1 MKKLFLCIVFLLLS
15 IPALSGRVH
24 AQGCSETHSICQ
36 EFWSEDEIFIA
47 RVIDIGSLKDR
58 RKGEVVSL
66 TPPYDL
72 KPHAIVRL
80 AVEKSYRKNKQK
92 KVDVEVLEG
101 VGQKAFDFQPGS
113 RYLVFARPRFPDMS
127 LSIEPCSRTKLLT
140 EAQADVD
147 FLEGAYKLNPVSD
160 VLDYREGPVMYAGI
174 LQGKAELL
182 PKPAYPMLARTGH
195 VAGIIRVLILLDE
208 TGKVIRVK
216 ALCGHPL
223 LRAAAEQAARGAKF
237 APIVVSGKPVKV
249 STLINYNF
257 QL

>member
-15 IPALSGRVH
+15 IPALNERVH
-24 AQGCSETHSICQ
+24 AQGCSETNSICQ

-47 RVIDIGSLKDR
+47 RVIDIGPFKKR
-58 RKGEVVSL
+58 REAEPISL
-66 TPPYDL
+66 TPPYYL
-72 KPHAIVRL
+72 KPHAIVKL

-101 VGQKAFDFQPGS
+101 FGKKAFDFQPGS
-113 RYLVFARPRFPDMS
+113 RYLVFARRHFS
-127 LSIEPCSRTKLLT
+127 EKRLSIEPCSRTRLLA
-140 EAQADVD
+140 EARADVD
-147 FLEGAYKLNPVSD
+147 FLESTYKLSLASD
-160 VLDYREGPVMYAGI
+160 VLDNSGGPVMYAGI
-174 LQGKAELL
+174 LQGKAVSL
-182 PKPAYPMLARTGH
+182 PKPAYPVLARTGH
-195 VAGIIRVLILLDE
+195 VAGTVLVWILLDE

-223 LRAAAEQAARGAKF
+223 LRAAAEEAARAAKF
-237 APIVVSGKPVKV
+237 APIVVSGKSVKV